1 MVTLSQGLR
10 VDGCLLRYADSG
22 GEGTPIVFTHGAGAD
37 HHMFDAQYDRL
48 AMSGHR
54 VVVWDMRGH
63 GASRPNGEPFTG
75 ERACRDLI
83 ALIEHLRLFKPV
95 LAGLSLGGNLS
106 QAAVRRSPGSYR
118 ALIVM
123 GATWNTGPLTATER
137 FLLKLAAPSLA
148 LVPESRLPL
157 LMARASAVTSAARED
172 AVRAFAQMS
181 KPRFIEVW
189 KATVG
194 FVTPEPSYRTPL
206 PLCLIRGA
214 ADETGNI
221 ATAMPRWAAAEGI
234 TEHVVPNAG
243 HLVSQ
248 DAPEAVTAIIERF
261 VSTLPRA

>member
-1 MVTLSQGLR
+1 MVNLSQGLR

-22 GEGTPIVFTHGAGAD
+22 GEGTPIVLTHGAGAD
-37 HHMFDAQYDRL
+37 HHMFDAQYDSL
-48 AMSGHR
+48 AILGHR

-63 GASRPNGEPFTG
+63 GTSRPNSESFTG
-75 ERACRDLI
+75 ERVRRDLI

-106 QAAVRRSPGSYR
+106 QAVVRQSPESYR

-123 GATWNTGPLTATER
+123 DATWNTGPLTATER
-137 FLLKLAAPSLA
+137 FLLKLAAPLLS

-172 AVRAFAQMS
+172 AIRAFAQMS
-181 KPRFIEVW
+181 KPQFIEVW

-194 FVTPEPSYRTPL
+194 FVTPDPSYRTPL
-206 PLCLIRGA
+206 PLCLIRGS
-214 ADETGNI
+214 ADKTGNI
-221 ATAMPRWAAAEGI
+221 ATAMPRWAAVEGV
-234 TEHVVPNAG
+234 TEHVIPDAG

-248 DAPEAVTAIIERF
+248 DAPAAVTAIIDRF